1 MMQWYFL
8 TPLDVLL
15 FRESKPFSP
24 SDGSWAKGLFPPMPI
39 TVFQAMRSLLPI
51 RSNRDEKNRDI
62 EFIGPFLVD
71 EQGMPWMPTPK
82 DLILHLMQDES
93 DRKQISSQPALV
105 KRLSPAE
112 GDDPIWSDMLSS
124 QSELSPMVAEESVK
138 RLGIPYP
145 LISAKALQGYLEGKM
160 PSHPENKA
168 VSVRDFSEE
177 PWDVQILPHTHM
189 NRDKRQVQDEN
200 GYFTE
205 VAIRLKSGWRFMV
218 GMDIPNMAKP
228 LEGTIRL
235 GGEGHRVLVSPMD
248 SDSSGVRMMEKLK
261 KYGEPS
267 GDRTAAYLLTPGLAE
282 MEKPWICYGVIP
294 KAWVT
299 HLKACA
305 SDRAILWGGVSKLER
320 LRFRDNLPVRQPFEF
335 ALLPQRAFVAPG
347 SVYIFREVPD
357 DPQLLPGDDSRAL
370 ETFRSLNYGVL
381 LWGVPGYASIEKS

>member
-1 MMQWYFL
+1 
-8 TPLDVLL
+8 
-15 FRESKPFSP
+15 
-24 SDGSWAKGLFPPMPI
+24 
-39 TVFQAMRSLLPI
+39 
-51 RSNRDEKNRDI
+51 
-62 EFIGPFLVD
+62 
-71 EQGMPWMPTPK
+71 
-82 DLILHLMQDES
+82 
-93 DRKQISSQPALV
+93 
-105 KRLSPAE
+105 
-112 GDDPIWSDMLSS
+112 
-124 QSELSPMVAEESVK
+124 
-138 RLGIPYP
+138 
-145 LISAKALQGYLEGKM
+145 M
-160 PSHPENKA
+160 PSHPEDKT

-248 SDSSGVRMMEKLK
+248 SDSPGVRMMEKLQ

-294 KAWVT
+294 
-299 HLKACA
+299 
-305 SDRAILWGGVSKLER
+305 WGGVSKLER
-320 LRFRDNLPVRQPFEF
+320 RRFQDDLPVRQSIEF
-335 ALLPQRAFVAPG
+335 SLLPQRAFVAPG